1 MCSNSRC
8 EVKLLL
14 GKLRILLHGE
24 IGVGEVAVGKLVT
37 GEISGWENC
46 CWGSCNWGNFLTPF
60 ERFTSLGSK
69 DIGIRKLDLET
80 RLQFRCTNLNC

>member
-1 MCSNSRC
+1 M
-8 EVKLLL
+8 
-14 GKLRILLHGE
+14 
-24 IGVGEVAVGKLVT
+24 T

-46 CWGSCNWGNFLTPF
+46 CWEVVTGEIVLGKLCWGNFLTPF
-60 ERFTSLGSK
+60 ERFTSLGCK